1 MACIRASSRRSKRRR
16 CRCFDAARNPAP
28 ARRYPCGD
36 AGIEQAVAG
45 KSLDDYQTDW
55 LLRHALQRAIE
66 IISEASRAL
75 PDDIKAL
82 RPEVPWPQVKAIG
95 NVLRHEYHGLS
106 EQILWGVIADEI
118 PRPRIAIDDLSARF
132 ANG

>member
-1 MACIRASSRRSKRRR
+1 MPREIRHLL
-16 CRCFDAARNPAP
+16 DDIHAAIT
-28 ARRYPCGD
+28 
-36 AGIEQAVAG
+36 GIEQAVAG
-45 KSLDDYQTDW
+45 KSLVDYQTDW

-106 EQILWGVIADEI
+106 DQILWGVIVDEI
-118 PRPRIAIDDLSARF
+118 PRLRIAIDDLSARF

>member
-1 MACIRASSRRSKRRR
+1 MPREIRHLLDDIRA
-16 CRCFDAARNPAP
+16 AI
-28 ARRYPCGD
+28 

-45 KSLDDYQTDW
+45 KSLDDYQADW

-75 PDDIKAL
+75 PDDTKAL

-95 NVLRHEYHGLS
+95 NVLRHEYHTGC
-106 EQILWGVIADEI
+106 
-118 PRPRIAIDDLSARF
+118 PTRF
-132 ANG
+132 SGA